1 MPYAFLNPDGSIKQ
15 VFAKPSPF
23 MRLAEG
29 ERMVNYNPPA
39 YDPEVERVEPVLPM
53 AETELDMQF
62 TVTPLDKAMVDK
74 VWLRRYSALV
84 QAHLDAAAQARGYDN
99 MLSAVSYAGSGH
111 PTFGPEGAAF
121 RDWRDACWVAMFA
134 WLDGFKGGNHLPMDE
149 QALLS
154 VLPTL
159 NLAGAETV

>member
-1 MPYAFLNPDGSIKQ
+1 MPYAFLNPDGTLKQ

-23 MRLAEG
+23 MRLGEG

-39 YDPEVERVEPVLPM
+39 FDAEVETIEPVLPM

-62 TVTPLDKAMVDK
+62 TVTPLDKALVDK

-121 RDWRDACWVAMFA
+121 RDWRDACWVAMFEVLA
-134 WLDGFKGGNHLPMDE
+134 GVAAGLAVRPTPE
-149 QALLS
+149 ALLR
-154 VLPTL
+154 VLPEL
-159 NLAGAETV
+159 ELP